1 MNMMKSGRKYKFG
14 DVILASVQYADTFEI
29 KTRPALV
36 LFEEYE
42 NIVIAGITSNPHMQG
57 ISLTM
62 QEGMVADSIV
72 KLNYIMTL
80 TEVMV
85 KKYLF
90 SISEEKKQQI
100 KEELC
105 EKLQWNS
112 YLNSYEEIMNNDML
126 V

>member
-1 MNMMKSGRKYKFG
+1 MMKSGRKYKFG
-14 DVILASVQYADTFEI
+14 DVILASVQYTDTLEI

-57 ISLTM
+57 ISLTK
-62 QEGMVADSIV
+62 QEGMVIDSIV

-80 TEVMV
+80 TELMV

-105 EKLQWNS
+105 EKLQ
-112 YLNSYEEIMNNDML
+112 
-126 V
+126 